1 MATLWPVILACGGF
15 WAVVQVIISYALERK
30 REKDK
35 AGQITREEFDLHTRA
50 LCGLLYGELRKRC
63 TYFLEQGEI
72 SVDDL
77 KELRKY
83 YFEPY
88 VASGGDGTIEGLFER
103 VEELPIKKEV

>member
-1 MATLWPVILACGGF
+1 MSNLLPVILACGGF
-15 WAVVQVIISYALERK
+15 WAVIQLIISYMLEKKRK
-30 REKDK
+30 KDE
-35 AGQITREEFDLHTRA
+35 AGTISRAEFDLHTRA

-88 VASGGDGTIEGLFER
+88 TGTGGDGTIEGLFER

>member
-1 MATLWPVILACGGF
+1 MKDILLVMLACSGF
-15 WAVVQVIISYALERK
+15 WAVLQVIVARWIAK
-30 REKDK
+30 KEKEEE
-35 AGQITREEFDLHTRA
+35 AGRITRAEFDLHTRA

-63 TYFLEQGEI
+63 TYYLEQGEI

-88 VASGGDGTIEGLFER
+88 DASGGDGTIKGLFER
-103 VEELPIKKEV
+103 VEELPIKKEG